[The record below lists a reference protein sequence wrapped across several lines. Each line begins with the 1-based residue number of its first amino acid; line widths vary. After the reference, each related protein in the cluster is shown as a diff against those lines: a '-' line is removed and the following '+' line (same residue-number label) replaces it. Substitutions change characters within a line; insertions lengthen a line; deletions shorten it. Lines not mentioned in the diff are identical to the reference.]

1 MSVHFGS
8 VEGISIGQI
17 FQNRRDLSDA
27 GIHAPLQAGYGVVQ
41 KMEHVLSSCP
51 VVMRMI

>member
-8 VEGISIGQI
+8 VEGLSIGQI

-27 GIHAPLQAGYGVVQ
+27 GIHTPLQAGIWGGA
-41 KMEHVLSSCP
+41 KDGA
-51 VVMRMI
+51 